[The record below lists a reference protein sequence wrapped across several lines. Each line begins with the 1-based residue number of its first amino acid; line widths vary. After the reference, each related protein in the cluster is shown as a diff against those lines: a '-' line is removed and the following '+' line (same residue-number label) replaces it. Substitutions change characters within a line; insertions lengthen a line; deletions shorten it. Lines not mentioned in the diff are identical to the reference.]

1 MKNRAR
7 KERKVALVTGG
18 GQRIGAAICAAL
30 GEAGYIVIPTWFS
43 SRRKAETLASEW
55 GGKAF
60 RLDLARPETFRRLAG
75 RLASEYG
82 RLDLLVHN
90 ASVFQRTPIT
100 SVSSAEWD
108 AIFAVNLR
116 GPSFL
121 TRSLL
126 PLMSSSPEGAA
137 VCFIGDAAAHR
148 LWPSYLPYCLSK
160 IALEVFA
167 KGLDKTLPPGIRVG
181 VVHPGLVLPQP
192 GFPKEQ
198 WERLRRRNT
207 GGIRTV
213 EGVSEAVLQF
223 AASEC

>member
-1 MKNRAR
+1 LKNRVR
-7 KERKVALVTGG
+7 NDWKVALVTGG

-30 GEAGYIVIPTWFS
+30 GEEGYIVAPTWFS
-43 SRRKAETLASEW
+43 SRREAETLASEW

-60 RLDLARPETFRRLAG
+60 RLDLARPETFKRLAG

-90 ASVFQRTPIT
+90 ASVFPRAPLA
-100 SVSSAEWD
+100 SVSSAAWD

-121 TRSLL
+121 TRALL
-126 PLMSSSPEGAA
+126 PLMSSSTEGAA
-137 VCFIGDAAAHR
+137 ICFIGDAAAR
-148 LWPSYLPYCLSK
+148 ELWPSYLPYCLSK
-160 IALEVFA
+160 IALEAFA
-167 KGLDKTLPPGIRVG
+167 KGLEKTLPPGIRVG
-181 VVHPGLVLPQP
+181 VVRPGLVLPRP

-198 WERLRRRNT
+198 WEHLRRRNI

-213 EGVSEAVLQF
+213 DGVSEAVLQF
-223 AASEC
+223 ASHKG

>member
-7 KERKVALVTGG
+7 NDRKIALVTGG
-18 GQRIGAAICAAL
+18 GQRIGEAICAAL
-30 GEAGYIVIPTWFS
+30 GKAGYIVAPTWLS
-43 SRRKAETLASEW
+43 SRREAEALASEW

-60 RLDLARPETFRRLAG
+60 RLDLARPETFRRFVG

-90 ASVFQRTPIT
+90 ASVFPRTPFA
-100 SVSSAEWD
+100 SVSSASWD
-108 AIFAVNLR
+108 AVFAVNLR

-121 TRSLL
+121 TRALL

-137 VCFIGDAAAHR
+137 ICFIGDAAAHR

-160 IALEVFA
+160 IALEAFA
-167 KGLDKTLPPGIRVG
+167 KGLEETLSPGIRVG
-181 VVHPGLVLPQP
+181 VVRPGLVLPPP
-192 GFPKEQ
+192 GFPKAQ
-198 WERLRRRNT
+198 WEHLRRRNT
-207 GGIRTV
+207 KGIRTV

-223 AASEC
+223 ATA